1 MSRLTSQLLNPRIL
15 TLAAVAALIGIDRLV
30 AALTGGEGW
39 IALPAGGA
47 ALVFA
52 LGHCDTLDGPLVK
65 LARDALAS
73 GNVNAVL
80 AWVSEE
86 DEAEVRE
93 AFRHAVSVRAL
104 GGEAQALADRHFLET
119 LVRVHRAGE
128 GAGFTG
134 LKPAGTLDEA
144 IVAGDRALEDGSID
158 KVERLLTD
166 AVRKGLHERFHEAME
181 RRRFAPDDVEAGRGY
196 VRAYVPYIHY
206 VEKLWQLAAG
216 KGRGHAEHDEPGHAA
231 HHH

>member
-1 MSRLTSQLLNPRIL
+1 MDRLTARLKDPRLLG
-15 TLAAVAALIGIDRLV
+15 AALVAAMIGIDRLV
-30 AALTGGEGW
+30 AALTGGQGW

-65 LARDALAS
+65 VARDALAS

-80 AWVSEE
+80 AWVRPD

-128 GAGFTG
+128 GAAFTG

-166 AVRKGLHERFHEAME
+166 AVRKELHERFHEAME
-181 RRRFAPDDVEAGRGY
+181 RRRFAPDDVEAGRRY
-196 VRAYVPYIHY
+196 VHAYVPYIHY
-206 VEKLWQLAAG
+206 VEKLSELATRG
-216 KGRGHAEHDEPGHAA
+216 GHGHAEHEERPPAV